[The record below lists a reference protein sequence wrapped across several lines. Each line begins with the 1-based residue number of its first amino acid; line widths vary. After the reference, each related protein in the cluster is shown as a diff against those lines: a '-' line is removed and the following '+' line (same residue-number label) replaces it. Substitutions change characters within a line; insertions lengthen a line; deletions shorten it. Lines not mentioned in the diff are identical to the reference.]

1 MKLESSC
8 RQSNFIQYITR
19 LNQKWIH
26 ESCFWIFIKSHFHE
40 IFCPLVYLHFFS
52 AKLDTIQAIQTVSI
66 LQGDLSNSKSI
77 WHLSL
82 KFDALWCR
90 VCSAKIR
97 AIFPANYFSKPG
109 VQINFSVMTNP
120 RKLSLLCCRRSSR
133 LTWRPEAR
141 RYQTGLKSGG
151 AALLVWSGL
160 LLPRTSPKDDGER
173 WRSTRPG
180 ASS

>member
-1 MKLESSC
+1 MFWIQIEKNKSFWVESWIWNENYVCHCTSYT
-8 RQSNFIQYITR
+8 N
-19 LNQKWIH
+19 LNRKWIH
-26 ESCFWIFIKSHFHE
+26 ESCFWIFIESHFHE
-40 IFCPLVYLHFFS
+40 NFCPLVYLHFFS

-141 RYQTGLKSGG
+141 RYQTGLK
-151 AALLVWSGL
+151 AAA
-160 LLPRTSPKDDGER
+160 RR
-173 WRSTRPG
+173 Y
-180 ASS
+180 

>member
-1 MKLESSC
+1 MHFMWRPLRPMRVHFWHLIFQLYVGCKVSYT
-8 RQSNFIQYITR
+8 N
-19 LNQKWIH
+19 LNRKWIH
-26 ESCFWIFIKSHFHE
+26 ESCFWIFIESNFHSRHFLSVS
-40 IFCPLVYLHFFS
+40 ICTFFRETRYNTS
-52 AKLDTIQAIQTVSI
+52 NTDCI

-120 RKLSLLCCRRSSR
+120 RKLSLLCCRRLSR

-141 RYQTGLKSGG
+141 RYSCNKIRKTQNEHLKSVCQN
-151 AALLVWSGL
+151 LNSQ
-160 LLPRTSPKDDGER
+160 
-173 WRSTRPG
+173 
-180 ASS
+180 

>member
-1 MKLESSC
+1 MESCPTFRSKNFFFSC
-8 RQSNFIQYITR
+8 VLDSDWKDQEFLVERWIWNESYVCHCTSYAKVSYTN
-19 LNQKWIH
+19 LNRKWIH
-26 ESCFWIFIKSHFHE
+26 ESCFWIFIESHFHE
-40 IFCPLVYLHFFS
+40 IFCPLVFALFS
-52 AKLDTIQAIQTVSI
+52 AKLYTSNTDCI

-141 RYQTGLKSGG
+141 RY
-151 AALLVWSGL
+151 
-160 LLPRTSPKDDGER
+160 
-173 WRSTRPG
+173 
-180 ASS
+180 

>member
-1 MKLESSC
+1 MKWKLSLSLYKLYKSESKINSWKMLLNFH
-8 RQSNFIQYITR
+8 QDIFSWYFLSNSICT
-19 LNQKWIH
+19 
-26 ESCFWIFIKSHFHE
+26 
-40 IFCPLVYLHFFS
+40 FFS
-52 AKLDTIQAIQTVSI
+52 ETRYNTSKSDCI

-120 RKLSLLCCRRSSR
+120 RKLSLLCCCRSSR

-141 RYQTGLKSGG
+141 RYKRSLNLKD
-151 AALLVWSGL
+151 
-160 LLPRTSPKDDGER
+160 KF
-173 WRSTRPG
+173 
-180 ASS
+180 